1 MRREKSGA
9 YGWRWLPGSSKI
21 WRIPSASHSPT
32 RSIHSRPS
40 GDRTFWN
47 TNARSTSTAAP
58 TPATSSSSRSI
69 RPSLSSNASTADATV
84 ASAAS
89 PRAEAPMMP
98 WSSALAGRA
107 LTLRQSLFPQVVK
120 GAPTVREPKRVGR
133 LLPLSAMADYREILH
148 ERLYVRVPGT
158 DKLRKTA
165 ANRHKHL
172 LANGWRE
179 LEREPG
185 RRPHH
190 GQVRAHGSCPDE
202 GSPAQAGARDP
213 HRTPSSPR
221 RQPSWRRQA
230 LSHPFVP
237 CHA

>member
-1 MRREKSGA
+1 
-9 YGWRWLPGSSKI
+9 
-21 WRIPSASHSPT
+21 
-32 RSIHSRPS
+32 
-40 GDRTFWN
+40 
-47 TNARSTSTAAP
+47 
-58 TPATSSSSRSI
+58 
-69 RPSLSSNASTADATV
+69 
-84 ASAAS
+84 
-89 PRAEAPMMP
+89 MP

-179 LEREPG
+179 LERSQAADHIMVKYERTGHAPMKARLPKQGPEIRIERRPRRDDNRRGGG
-185 RRPHH
+185 RR
-190 GQVRAHGSCPDE
+190 
-202 GSPAQAGARDP
+202 
-213 HRTPSSPR
+213 
-221 RQPSWRRQA
+221 
-230 LSHPFVP
+230 
-237 CHA
+237 